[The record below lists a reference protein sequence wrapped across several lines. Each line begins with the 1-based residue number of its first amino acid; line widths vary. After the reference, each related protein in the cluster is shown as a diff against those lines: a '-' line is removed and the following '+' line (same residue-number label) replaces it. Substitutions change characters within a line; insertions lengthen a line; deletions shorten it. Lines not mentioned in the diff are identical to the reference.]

1 MSVRA
6 AMTGIFDR
14 VFKDRQLLIRS
25 EQGTSQFFFR
35 RRHQIVIA
43 SIAGCVAV
51 WAVAASTAFTIAA
64 FRVSDQAGQIDDLE
78 IGYATM
84 IADMSRRSQDAFA
97 QASQLAR
104 QDGMT
109 ERMLVRTAELEDRL
123 DEMSATIE
131 TMELTAADLRN
142 RNTELVDER
151 DRLFL
156 AREEALVEI
165 DRMLE
170 ELSVAQTTM
179 ATLEQERNDAV
190 DEAQRLRLASAQ
202 LEVQLGDADER
213 IAELAENVRELSGAV
228 EAAYASVAALE
239 AERDGL
245 NVELASLTRRF
256 DMERE
261 TSSTLRTMLRDT
273 VLASVGSATER
284 NQALDREGVLIG
296 EIGRLENELEAL
308 RGYQEQVFARLREST
323 ETHLQGLESSLAVT
337 GLDIEGLL
345 DEATT
350 TASSFEGS
358 GGPLIPLI
366 DEAIAGRP
374 GWIDAVE
381 TINLTDR
388 AGQLWRLA
396 GEMPIGYPVLDDHR
410 LTSNFGPRRD
420 PFTGRS
426 AMHEGI
432 DFAGTYGIE
441 IFTTA
446 PGVISFAGRRNGYGN
461 VIEIDHGHGLVT
473 RYAHLQEILVE
484 EGDEVDYLDRIALM
498 GSTGRSTGAHLHYEI
513 LVNGTPENPM
523 NFILAGQHVLEVA
536 EQF

>member
-6 AMTGIFDR
+6 AFTDIFNR
-14 VFKDRQLLIRS
+14 VFRDRQLLIRS

-35 RRHQIVIA
+35 RRHQLVLAGIA
-43 SIAGCVAV
+43 TGVTV
-51 WAVAASTAFTIAA
+51 WAVAASTAFTIAT

-78 IGYATM
+78 IGYATL

-109 ERMLVRTAELEDRL
+109 ERMLVRTAELEDRV
-123 DEMSATIE
+123 DELSATVE
-131 TMELTAADLRN
+131 EMDLAAADLRS
-142 RNTELVDER
+142 RNATLVEER
-151 DRLFL
+151 DLL
-156 AREEALVEI
+156 ADQRDEALVEI
-165 DRMLE
+165 DRRLE
-170 ELSVAQTTM
+170 ELSTIQATM
-179 ATLEQERNDAV
+179 ASLEQDRNEAV
-190 DEAQRLRLASAQ
+190 DDAQRLRLSVSQLNAQ
-202 LEVQLGDADER
+202 LVDSEDRVGALAD
-213 IAELAENVRELSGAV
+213 NVRELSGAV

-245 NVELASLTRRF
+245 TVELASLSRRF
-256 DMERE
+256 DIERE
-261 TSSTLRTMLRDT
+261 HGTTLATLLRDA
-273 VLASVGSATER
+273 VVASVDAATQR
-284 NQALDREGVLIG
+284 DQALDRLGLLTG
-296 EIGRLENELEAL
+296 SIGRLENELASL
-308 RGYQEQVFARLREST
+308 RSYQEQVFARLRDST
-323 ETHLQGLESSLAVT
+323 ENHLRGLESSLAVT
-337 GLDIEGLL
+337 GLDIEALL
-345 DEATT
+345 DEATS
-350 TASSFEGS
+350 TASSFEGA

-388 AGQLWRLA
+388 AGLLWRLA

-432 DFAGTYGIE
+432 DFAGTYGIP
-441 IFTTA
+441 IHNTA
-446 PGVISFAGRRNGYGN
+446 PGTVAFAGRRNGYGN

-484 EGDEVDYLDRIALM
+484 QGETVDYLQRIALM

-513 LVNGTPENPM
+513 LDNGTPQNPM

>member
-6 AMTGIFDR
+6 AFTDIFNR
-14 VFKDRQLLIRS
+14 VFRDRQLLIRS

-35 RRHQIVIA
+35 RRHQLVL
-43 SIAGCVAV
+43 AGVVTCVTV
-51 WAVAASTAFTIAA
+51 WAVAASTAFTVAA

-78 IGYATM
+78 IGYATL
-84 IADMSRRSQDAFA
+84 ISDMSRRSQDAFA
-97 QASQLAR
+97 QASELAR

-109 ERMLVRTAELEDRL
+109 ERMLVRTAELEDRVEEL
-123 DEMSATIE
+123 VETVE
-131 TMELTAADLRN
+131 TMELAAADLAARN
-142 RNTELVDER
+142 GTLEAER
-151 DRLFL
+151 DALSV
-156 AREEALVEI
+156 ARDEALVEI
-165 DRMLE
+165 DRTLE
-170 ELSVAQTTM
+170 ALSTAQATM
-179 ATLEQERNDAV
+179 AALEQERNDAV
-190 DEAQRLRLASAQ
+190 DEAQRLRLSVDQLDAQ
-202 LEVQLGDADER
+202 LADSEER
-213 IAELAENVRELSGAV
+213 VGALAQNVRELSGAV

-245 NVELASLTRRF
+245 TVELASLGRRF
-256 DMERE
+256 DLERE
-261 TSSTLRTMLRDT
+261 HSSGLETLLRDA
-273 VLASVGSATER
+273 VVASANAATER
-284 NQALDREGVLIG
+284 DQALDREGVLTG
-296 EIGRLENELEAL
+296 TIGRLENELDSL
-308 RGYQEQVFARLREST
+308 RSYQEQVFARLRDST
-323 ETHLQGLESSLAVT
+323 ESHLRGLESSLAVT
-337 GLDIEGLL
+337 GLDIEALL
-345 DEATT
+345 DQATS
-350 TASSFEGS
+350 TASSFEGA

-396 GEMPIGYPVLDDHR
+396 GELPIGYPVLDEHR

-432 DFAGTYGIE
+432 DFAGTYGIP
-441 IFTTA
+441 IHNTA
-446 PGVISFAGRRNGYGN
+446 PGTVAFAGRRNGYGN

-484 EGDEVDYLDRIALM
+484 EGETVDYLQRIALM